1 MAKNALQERI
11 QRIEGRRVLVAPLS
25 WGLGHATRCVPII
38 RALQAAGKQV
48 VIASDGY
55 PLEFLRQEFPQLEFV
70 EFPWSR
76 VEYSP
81 GRSQVWAM
89 LRQVPKFLMAIRREH
104 RELPRIIEEYK
115 IETVISDNRFGLW
128 SDSIKSIYMT
138 HQISVK
144 VTKKDS
150 LLNYT
155 LYRLHRR
162 IIERYAECWVPDF
175 EGKESLSGDLSHR
188 YPLPKN
194 TYFIGIL
201 SRFQRKVE

>member
-1 MAKNALQERI
+1 MADSSLRERI
-11 QRIEGRRVLVAPLS
+11 SRIEGQRVLVAPLS

-55 PLEFLRQEFPQLEFV
+55 PLEFLRQEFPSLEFV
-70 EFPWSR
+70 EFPWCR

-81 GRSQVWAM
+81 RRSQVWAM
-89 LRQVPKFLMAIRREH
+89 LRQIPKFLIAIRREH
-104 RELPRIIEEYK
+104 RELPKIIEQYK
-115 IETVISDNRFGLW
+115 IDAVISDNRFGLW
-128 SDSIKSIYMT
+128 TKAVKSIYIT

-144 VTKKDS
+144 VTQRDS
-150 LLNYT
+150 MLNYIA
-155 LYRLHRR
+155 YSLHRR

-194 TYFIGIL
+194 TYFVGIL
-201 SRFQRKVE
+201 SRFQKA